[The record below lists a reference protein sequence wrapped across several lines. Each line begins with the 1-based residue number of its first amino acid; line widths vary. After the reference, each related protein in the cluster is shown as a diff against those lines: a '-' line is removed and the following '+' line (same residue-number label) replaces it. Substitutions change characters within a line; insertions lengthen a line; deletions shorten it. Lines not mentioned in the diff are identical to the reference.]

1 LLWDA
6 IHAEGISLPFPQ
18 REVRI
23 LPDRA
28 TAQAATAPRLPASLA
43 IDPALRPPF
52 ATGLALALGNFALYA
67 PGLALP
73 AVEIAV
79 LR

>member
-1 LLWDA
+1 MPKEFRCPSHNA
-6 IHAEGISLPFPQ
+6 RCASCQIAPRRKRRQP
-18 REVRI
+18 
-23 LPDRA
+23 
-28 TAQAATAPRLPASLA
+28 PRLPASLA

-67 PGLALP
+67 PGVALP